1 MFPGSASGILT
12 LPSGNADEVNGIAFQ
27 FIRQGDGVSLASD
40 YEVTSAWPPGRGNV
54 NDDSSRVAR
63 FTPDFFRFLKELA
76 KNNNREWF
84 TANKGRYETSVR
96 DPSLAFVRVAGPK
109 LGRLSHHLV
118 ADPRPVG
125 GSVMRIYRDIRFSK
139 DKSPYRTTV
148 GIHFPHE
155 PVGSEEEHL
164 PGFFLHL
171 APADSWVYAGM
182 WMPEPKR
189 LLQIRRALVDRSAE
203 WKKVKAAV
211 PPIEGESLKRP
222 PPGYAP
228 DHPLIEDLKRKGF
241 TAGLSIPDS
250 VVTGPDFPD
259 RFVSLCQ
266 SLNPLNRFLS
276 QAIGVA
282 Y

>member
-1 MFPGSASGILT
+1 VSEDVSA
-12 LPSGNADEVNGIAFQ
+12 E
-27 FIRQGDGVSLASD
+27 
-40 YEVTSAWPPGRGNV
+40 
-54 NDDSSRVAR
+54 AR

-84 TANKGRYETSVR
+84 TANKSRYETAVR
-96 DPSLAFVRVAGPK
+96 DPSFAFVRAVGPK
-109 LGRLSHHLV
+109 LGNLSRQLV

-125 GSVMRIYRDIRFSK
+125 GSVMRIYRDIRFSR

-148 GIHFPHE
+148 GIHFSHAA
-155 PVGSEEEHL
+155 VGSEEEHL

-189 LLQIRRALVDRSAE
+189 LQQIRKALVDQSAE
-203 WKKVKAAV
+203 WKRVKAAV
-211 PPIEGESLKRP
+211 PEIEGESLKRP
-222 PPGYAP
+222 PPGFDP
-228 DHPLIEDLKRKGF
+228 GHPLIEDLKRKGF
-241 TAGLSIPDS
+241 TSGLSIPDS
-250 VVTGPDFPD
+250 TVTSGDFPN
-259 RFVSLCQ
+259 RFISLCR

-276 QAIGVA
+276 KAIGIA

>member
-1 MFPGSASGILT
+1 L
-12 LPSGNADEVNGIAFQ
+12 NDEA
-27 FIRQGDGVSLASD
+27 LA
-40 YEVTSAWPPGRGNV
+40 EAQ
-54 NDDSSRVAR
+54 
-63 FTPDFFRFLKELA
+63 FTPDFFQFLKELA
-76 KNNNREWF
+76 KNNNRPWF
-84 TANKGRYETSVR
+84 TAHKGRYETAVR
-96 DPSLAFVRVAGPK
+96 DPSLAFVRAVGPK
-109 LGRLSHHLV
+109 LGRLSRHLV

-125 GSVMRIYRDIRFSK
+125 GSVMRIYRDTRFSK

-155 PVGSEEEHL
+155 LVGSEEQHL

-171 APADSWVYAGM
+171 APADSKVYAGM
-182 WMPEPKR
+182 WMPEQKR
-189 LLQIRRALVDRSAE
+189 LHQIRQVLADRSTA

-211 PPIEGESLKRP
+211 PEFEGESLKRP

-241 TAGLSIPDS
+241 TSGLSIPDS
-250 VVTGPDFPD
+250 VVTGPKFPD
-259 RFVSLCQ
+259 RFISLCQ

-276 QAIGVA
+276 KAIGIA

>member
-1 MFPGSASGILT
+1 VRP
-12 LPSGNADEVNGIAFQ
+12 
-27 FIRQGDGVSLASD
+27 SD
-40 YEVTSAWPPGRGNV
+40 YEVLPVSASSGENV
-54 NDDSSRVAR
+54 SENSAAEAR
-63 FTPDFFRFLKELA
+63 FTSDFFRYLKELS
-76 KNNNREWF
+76 KNNNKDWF
-84 TANKGRYETSVR
+84 TSNKSRYETAVR
-96 DPSLAFVRVAGPK
+96 DPSFAFVRAVGPK
-109 LGRLSHHLV
+109 LGALSRHLV

-171 APADSWVYAGM
+171 APADSWVYAGI

-189 LLQIRRALVDRSAE
+189 LQQIRKALIERPSD
-203 WKKVKAAV
+203 WKRVKAAV
-211 PPIEGESLKRP
+211 PEIEGESLKRP
-222 PPGYAP
+222 PPGYSP

-241 TAGLSIPDS
+241 TSGVSIPDS

-259 RFVSLCQ
+259 RFVSFCQ

-276 QAIGVA
+276 KAIDIA

>member
-1 MFPGSASGILT
+1 VPQPLSGLAGENV
-12 LPSGNADEVNGIAFQ
+12 SGETDTE
-27 FIRQGDGVSLASD
+27 
-40 YEVTSAWPPGRGNV
+40 
-54 NDDSSRVAR
+54 AR
-63 FTPDFFRFLKELA
+63 FTPDFFRFLKELS
-76 KNNNREWF
+76 KNNNKEWF
-84 TANKGRYETSVR
+84 TANKSRYESGVR
-96 DPSLAFVRVAGPK
+96 DPSFAFVRAVGPK
-109 LGRLSHHLV
+109 LGAISRHLV

-189 LLQIRRALVDRSAE
+189 LQQIRTALVDRSAE

-211 PPIEGESLKRP
+211 PEIEGESLKRP
-222 PPGYAP
+222 PPGFDP
-228 DHPLIEDLKRKGF
+228 GHPLIEDLKRKGF
-241 TAGLSIPDS
+241 TSGLSIPDS
-250 VVTGPDFPD
+250 TVTGADFPD
-259 RFVSLCQ
+259 RFVSLCR
-266 SLNPLNRFLS
+266 SLDPLNRFLS
-276 QAIGVA
+276 KAIGIA